1 LIFKAIFFSIGGF
14 MSDKSFRFGEWQIDP
29 DSNTLHDGNVKS
41 QLEPRA
47 MDVLRYLCRHA
58 GAVIPAEELLQACW
72 GNVELG
78 DNPVHK
84 AITQLRRA
92 LGDSSSEPR
101 FIETIRKR
109 GYRAIAAVVAN
120 VAADEGS
127 WLQGSPFRGL
137 EAFQENHAA
146 IFFGRLQAVAQL
158 RELVRK
164 QTAAGCAMALVL
176 GPSGSGKTS
185 LVRAGLL
192 PQLMKTH
199 TNAAEPVALD
209 CTLYLDCA
217 DLADSSLFQALA
229 SVLLDAE
236 LDGKLLFVG
245 DNADALA
252 KRLEGAHSGAV
263 MERLAQAGRRPRVG
277 LFVDRLEAIFRA
289 PGVSEEL
296 RNRFVGVLD
305 ELARSG
311 GALVI
316 LACRNDF
323 YPDVIALP
331 ALMALK
337 NRGGHFDLSPPDGAD
352 IAQIVRQPA
361 RAAQL
366 RFEQDPV
373 SGASLDDVLCDAA
386 RGSPDT
392 LPLLQYCLNE
402 LYRQRDDDGVLR
414 FAVFQQLGGIEGAV
428 AARAEQVV
436 AALAPA
442 QRDALPHVLSLLVDV
457 TEEHGT
463 VTARRAAWSSLNSL
477 DAQALVRALVDARL
491 FVSELASDVASFGVA
506 HEALLRRW
514 PRVAGWIEQHRHA
527 LQVRTRIGHDAERWL
542 AAGRPRDLLLPRGS
556 QVNQAS
562 ALLGLE
568 GFTLAPLQEEYVRSS
583 LQRVKLGERLRLLVM
598 LLITALAVLAVIL
611 GLAARSAERD
621 AEQQRTDA
629 ESLMSYMLG
638 EFVEKLRP
646 LGRLDLLDGIS
657 GRALAY
663 LSAAQNADA
672 SATTLAQRA
681 KALHVIA
688 EVNIARGNEAKAT
701 EALDAA
707 RTILARQDHGDAT
720 SKTVLKELG
729 VNAYWQGQIQFRRQQ
744 WDPAERS
751 FLEYKRYADR
761 LAAADPTDSDGW
773 IEQSYAYVGL
783 GSIAMRSHNYE
794 RAAAA
799 FSKSV
804 QLKQQALARQPDSK
818 KLAADMANSVSWL
831 AETKAKLGLLNEAM
845 DLFSR
850 EEQLLRPLH
859 VAAPSDALWTFRLA
873 NALSFQGEL
882 KLALGQGS
890 EAHATLV
897 NSESLLQEA
906 VKRDPSNR
914 HWQMNLY
921 TVQIKLLGLDSDIG
935 NAASTL
941 PKQLALQQK
950 VAALGEPSS
959 QAQAA
964 SLQVLVAYAQQSLAA
979 TQLKLGQQDEARRQ
993 LADSIQRLEQ
1003 LYQSGKRD
1011 AKLYSRLAG
1020 VLLMQADLDRATGKA
1035 AAARSGCLRA
1045 QQILAGVSD
1054 DSSDYEVLA
1063 PHVRAHLCTGDLP
1076 GAAAQQARLERM
1088 AYQEVHYRKALATL
1102 PGAKGNP

>member
-1 LIFKAIFFSIGGF
+1 
-14 MSDKSFRFGEWQIDP
+14 
-29 DSNTLHDGNVKS
+29 V
-41 QLEPRA
+41 
-47 MDVLRYLCRHA
+47 
-58 GAVIPAEELLQACW
+58 
-72 GNVELG
+72 
-78 DNPVHK
+78 
-84 AITQLRRA
+84 
-92 LGDSSSEPR
+92 
-101 FIETIRKR
+101 
-109 GYRAIAAVVAN
+109 
-120 VAADEGS
+120 
-127 WLQGSPFRGL
+127 
-137 EAFQENHAA
+137 
-146 IFFGRLQAVAQL
+146 
-158 RELVRK
+158 
-164 QTAAGCAMALVL
+164 
-176 GPSGSGKTS
+176 
-185 LVRAGLL
+185 
-192 PQLMKTH
+192 
-199 TNAAEPVALD
+199 
-209 CTLYLDCA
+209 
-217 DLADSSLFQALA
+217 
-229 SVLLDAE
+229 
-236 LDGKLLFVG
+236 
-245 DNADALA
+245 
-252 KRLEGAHSGAV
+252 
-263 MERLAQAGRRPRVG
+263 
-277 LFVDRLEAIFRA
+277 
-289 PGVSEEL
+289 
-296 RNRFVGVLD
+296 
-305 ELARSG
+305 
-311 GALVI
+311 
-316 LACRNDF
+316 
-323 YPDVIALP
+323 
-331 ALMALK
+331 
-337 NRGGHFDLSPPDGAD
+337 
-352 IAQIVRQPA
+352 
-361 RAAQL
+361 
-366 RFEQDPV
+366 
-373 SGASLDDVLCDAA
+373 
-386 RGSPDT
+386 
-392 LPLLQYCLNE
+392 
-402 LYRQRDDDGVLR
+402 
-414 FAVFQQLGGIEGAV
+414 
-428 AARAEQVV
+428 
-436 AALAPA
+436 
-442 QRDALPHVLSLLVDV
+442 
-457 TEEHGT
+457 
-463 VTARRAAWSSLNSL
+463 
-477 DAQALVRALVDARL
+477 
-491 FVSELASDVASFGVA
+491 
-506 HEALLRRW
+506 
-514 PRVAGWIEQHRHA
+514 
-527 LQVRTRIGHDAERWL
+527 
-542 AAGRPRDLLLPRGS
+542 
-556 QVNQAS
+556 
-562 ALLGLE
+562 
-568 GFTLAPLQEEYVRSS
+568 
-583 LQRVKLGERLRLLVM
+583 
-598 LLITALAVLAVIL
+598 
-611 GLAARSAERD
+611 
-621 AEQQRTDA
+621 
-629 ESLMSYMLG
+629 
-638 EFVEKLRP
+638 RP

-1088 AYQEVHYRKALATL
+1088 AYQEIHYRKALATL